1 MVWFVLLLA
10 FFPSVLAKGSC
21 EDKLRECEARNPSR
35 AVCGSDGKTYPTRC
49 HLLKARCAG
58 DPALAVVQVGSCS
71 DEQPCFAEQEARK
84 GEVGLDFVPKCL
96 PSGQYAPIQCH
107 EGTGYC
113 WCVTPQGKPLSNTS
127 VKNSTPVCVTHKQR
141 RDPMR
146 REHKHRKACRKID
159 RTKLI
164 NNLVRIFKVEFNRT
178 DMLPA
183 SGNETE
189 LEKMGVEWKFGTLDM
204 NSNKNLTLNEYQ
216 ELKKLVRKAVK
227 PKKCSKNFINI
238 CDKDKD
244 ATITYQEWTNCL
256 VKKPIAKKF
265 KDKKKK
271 SSSKVGS
278 PHLSPGLPGLLNERV
293 SPVEEVPPEKKDE
306 PEVSDCL
313 TDRKNV
319 LGELTE
325 IHFELFIPECTADG
339 RYEKTQCYKS
349 TGYCWCVN
357 EDSGKPIPGTSRK
370 YINPKCDTLQL
381 PMRPM
386 KGCPEQKKIMFL
398 NELREFFIK
407 KYPSSSDPTGEQFA
421 IWTFQVIDTSK
432 NKFLDKKEMGPLR
445 TLLLSFSPNVKRCGK
460 KFARYCDVNH
470 DKKISLTEWVN
481 CLDTESSAVGMTV
494 TQSPKR
500 KGPNP
505 LETILKPDDYD

>member
-146 REHKHRKACRKID
+146 REHKHRK
-159 RTKLI
+159 
-164 NNLVRIFKVEFNRT
+164 
-178 DMLPA
+178 
-183 SGNETE
+183 
-189 LEKMGVEWKFGTLDM
+189 
-204 NSNKNLTLNEYQ
+204 
-216 ELKKLVRKAVK
+216 
-227 PKKCSKNFINI
+227 
-238 CDKDKD
+238 
-244 ATITYQEWTNCL
+244 
-256 VKKPIAKKF
+256 
-265 KDKKKK
+265 
-271 SSSKVGS
+271 
-278 PHLSPGLPGLLNERV
+278 GLPGLLNERV